1 MKSKLEIAKEFAES
15 LKYPEIRDIILFGSA
30 ARKTDTE
37 SSDIDILIACEG
49 DRFKLLHKVMDD
61 VVKFISK
68 YREYIS
74 VKVLSVQDIERLKNT
89 YFISII
95 KKEGVKIG

>member
-49 DRFKLLHKVMDD
+49 DRFKLLYKVMDN
-61 VVKFISK
+61 VVEFISK

-74 VKVLSVQDIERLKNT
+74 VKILSVQDIERLKNT

-95 KKEGVKIG
+95 KKEGIKIG